1 MGNYT
6 IFICSKILGEA
17 GKQEILQ
24 QIVPKILGLKSSSE
38 QIFSRKLPLGAP
50 DQGFLNISVCFSAH
64 SNTCITH

>member
-38 QIFSRKLPLGAP
+38 QIFSENWRGVPLSYPRRETAASG
-50 DQGFLNISVCFSAH
+50 G
-64 SNTCITH
+64 TKYR